1 MINAAI
7 VGMGW
12 WGKTLVDAVQG
23 KSALIRFTAGHNRTR
38 AKAEA
43 YAKEKGIT
51 LHDDVAGILAD
62 PKIDAVVYAA
72 RHTER
77 AGQIEQTVAAGKHVF
92 VEKPFALD
100 LRGAERALEAV
111 KRAGVALGIGY
122 QRRFHPSTE
131 ELRRR
136 IRDGRLGTISQCV
149 GESTAPA
156 GLMLPGESW
165 RTNAVEAPAGGM
177 TALGVHALDAMIE
190 FFGPAAEV
198 YCTNSRRASQVIDDT
213 TTALISHRSGVSS
226 TIICSMVTAVNYRL
240 AVYGTAGCAEVLKP
254 TLETFRFVPT
264 PQARMSGQPTVT
276 EPEVIETTGFDAV
289 RAELEAFARAA
300 GGGAAYPNTP
310 EQIRDV
316 VAAFE
321 AIVQSAAAH
330 RPITVM

>member
-12 WGKTLVDAVQG
+12 WGKTLVDSVQG
-23 KSALIRFTAGHNRTR
+23 KSELIRFTAGHNRTR
-38 AKAEA
+38 SKAEA
-43 YAKEKGIT
+43 YAKEKGIA
-51 LHDDVAGILAD
+51 LHDDLAGILAD

-77 AGQIEQTVAAGKHVF
+77 TGQIERTAAAGKHVF
-92 VEKPFALD
+92 VEKPFSLD
-100 LRGAERALEAV
+100 LRGAEQALEAV
-111 KRAGVALGIGY
+111 KRHNVALGVGY
-122 QRRFHPSTE
+122 QRRFHPSTD

-136 IRDGRLGTISQCV
+136 IREGQLGTISQCV

-165 RTNAVEAPAGGM
+165 RTHAEEAPAGGM

-198 YCTNSRRASQVIDDT
+198 YCTNSRRASKVIDDT

-226 TIICSMVTAVNYRL
+226 TIVCSMITAVNYRL

-264 PQARMSGQPTVT
+264 PQARMSGQPTVI
-276 EPEVIETTGFDAV
+276 EPEVIETKGFDPV

-300 GGGAAYPNTP
+300 SGGAAYPNTP

-321 AIVQSAAAH
+321 AIVQSAAAR
-330 RPITVM
+330 RPITVK